1 MNRNLGVVFLVVI
14 VTLGIMSTTVR
25 GGEEYGVTEEEHD
38 YIELVMNVFRF
49 HIKALDLLHKTDT
62 KYSDN
67 VVRHANA
74 LWHTSGLLDHIYP
87 DEGAVRGRD
96 WPWKNKKEFDQRV
109 KDNRNA
115 IKKLRLA
122 AQNWLKDGERAKFVK
137 AIENVKES
145 CRNCHGMLRDW
156 P

>member
-1 MNRNLGVVFLVVI
+1 MNRNLGVALLAAI
-14 VTLGIMSTTVR
+14 IALGTISTTVR

-49 HIKALDLLHKTDT
+49 HIKALDMLHKTDT

-74 LWHTSGLLDHIYP
+74 LWHTSGLLDHIYL
-87 DEGAVRGRD
+87 DADAVRERD
-96 WPWKNKKEFDQRV
+96 WPWKDEKEFEQRV
-109 KDNRNA
+109 TDNRNA

-122 AQNWLKDGERAKFVK
+122 AKSWLKGGERSKFAE

-145 CRNCHGMLRDW
+145 CRNCHGKLRDW